1 MARINRTALWISQI
15 PEHLDDVD
23 DPESD
28 CLLSEHSSAV
38 QTSSECLL
46 WLNAIGFAYNPPCT
60 HILIYYNVNLYMLIM
75 LSVALSVECII
86 AHEAWFFSE
95 NPSIS
100 SGAIRMSDP
109 RDHED
114 TIIMYAIYMDKYF
127 TNACLYTFM

>member
-1 MARINRTALWISQI
+1 MSTF
-15 PEHLDDVD
+15 
-23 DPESD
+23 
-28 CLLSEHSSAV
+28 
-38 QTSSECLL
+38 T
-46 WLNAIGFAYNPPCT
+46 
-60 HILIYYNVNLYMLIM
+60 LIM

-127 TNACLYTFM
+127 TNVCACLCRLCDIIISSTKLFLNTIHDKDFTQINTSMYLILISCCFLMIYIASIIAT